1 MSRSLSPIATREHRR
16 IRAED
21 LTLEEASVALSAMA
35 AGRCSVPPLAELRAM
50 MASRRPKLTPATEK
64 LIAEIERA
72 TQQAHRAP
80 DPIAQ
85 SFADLVATVV
95 AFARQQI
102 EQERS

>member
-1 MSRSLSPIATREHRR
+1 MDLSQSACQRRS

-21 LTLEEASVALSAMA
+21 LTLEEASAALSAMA
-35 AGRCSVPPLAELRAM
+35 AGRRTIPPLAELRAM
-50 MASRRPKLTPATEK
+50 VASRRPKLTPATAK

-72 TQQAHRAP
+72 TQQAQRAS

-85 SFADLVATVV
+85 SFADLVSTVV
-95 AFARQQI
+95 GFARRQI

>member
-1 MSRSLSPIATREHRR
+1 MHPCQSATRQHRSVSAEH
-16 IRAED
+16 
-21 LTLEEASVALSAMA
+21 LTLEEAAVALSAMA
-35 AGRCSVPPLAELRAM
+35 AGRHSIPPVAELRAM
-50 MASRRPKLTPATEK
+50 VASRRPKLTPATEK

-72 TQQAHRAP
+72 TQQAQRAP